1 MPLFKCSLANSL
13 TDSKN
18 CDSIVMSIFVNLG
31 FEVENMKRTLTEQ
44 KVLDRLDISDWR
56 HLTKDKVIDLATMLP
71 KMDPEVAKSALAQFP
86 EFSKT
91 SLELVHDYKEI
102 FLRVLD
108 DCSDDNRAMYDI
120 YNRMLDNLDEI
131 LHRDGLS
138 FEQEMDV
145 MEQMRK
151 ISDAA
156 AQFTKE
162 DKQFKAAI
170 ATLAMIGVITIGGFL
185 ASSLGVDLKVDK
197 IADNLKRLQ

>member
-1 MPLFKCSLANSL
+1 
-13 TDSKN
+13 
-18 CDSIVMSIFVNLG
+18 
-31 FEVENMKRTLTEQ
+31 MKRTLTEQ
-44 KVLDRLDISDWR
+44 KVLDRLDVSDWR